1 MIRKFILAGVA
12 LAGLT
17 ALAGA
22 QNLDAIK
29 ARKELFK
36 EMGAATKPVG
46 AMLKK
51 EAPFDLEAVKKALT
65 VYSANMKKQ
74 AALFPA
80 DSKTGGDTEALPKIW
95 EDKANFEAGLAK
107 LDKDA
112 AVALA
117 AITNEDTFRANMG
130 GVLRNC
136 QSCHETYR
144 VKK

>member
-29 ARKELFK
+29 ARQDLLK
-36 EMGAATKPVG
+36 EMGKATKPIG

-51 EAPFDLEAVKKALT
+51 EMPFDLAVVQTALKT
-65 VYSANMKKQ
+65 HSANAKKL

-80 DSKTGGDTEALPKIW
+80 DSKTGNDTEALPKIW
-95 EDKANFEAGLAK
+95 EDKANFEAGFAK

-112 AVALA
+112 TAALA
-117 AITNEDTFRANMG
+117 AITSEDTFRANMG

-144 VKK
+144 LKK